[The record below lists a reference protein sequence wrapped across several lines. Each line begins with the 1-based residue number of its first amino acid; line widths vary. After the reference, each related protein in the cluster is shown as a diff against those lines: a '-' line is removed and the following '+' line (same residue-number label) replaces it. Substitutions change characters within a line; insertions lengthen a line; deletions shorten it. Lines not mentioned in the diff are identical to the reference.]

1 MFKFMSLMTIGFLFT
16 IFYLSLYNMNTVKV
30 MITNDFYYELPQIA
44 LIMISITAGSAFMF
58 LVFVVRDTRNYI
70 KTKKIVKK
78 RKKDELVQLYY
89 SKAIHSMIGKRT
101 DDAIKDFELALKE
114 NHEHIPSLIK
124 LGDIYFEAHDNVK
137 SLEYYKKAV
146 QPGDQEQQI
155 DSHKMDVQKIEA
167 LCKIAD
173 IKMREQKYGEAE
185 ETCEKVLSI
194 EQDNLTALYIKRDI
208 YERQSAWDKVL
219 TTQQMI
225 INVLPNGPNGP
236 DAQEQQRLLGYK
248 YEYGRQCLETNILD
262 VAKKEFKEIL
272 NEHDGFIGF
281 IPAHLG
287 IAEVM
292 LKEESAES
300 AITYLEKARELTK
313 SVIILARIEDLLIT
327 TGEPSR
333 LLKIYRT
340 AQSEDPSSD
349 TLRLFQGKLY
359 YRLEMLD
366 EAMDSL
372 KGFDSGVFY
381 PELHMLRGGVYL
393 KRGECEKAA
402 EEFLKIIDLK
412 KALWIPYICTH
423 CRAHSDEWSGR
434 CPVCNNWNT
443 FTFDLQGIC
452 KI

>member
-1 MFKFMSLMTIGFLFT
+1 MSVITIAFLFT

-44 LIMISITAGSAFMF
+44 LIMISATAGSAFMF

-70 KTKKIVKK
+70 KTKKIQKR
-78 RKKDELVQLYY
+78 RKKDETVQLHY
-89 SKAIHSMIGKRT
+89 SRAIHNFIGKRT

-114 NHEHIPSLIK
+114 NPEHCPSLVK
-124 LGDIYFEAHDNVK
+124 VGDIYFDSGDYVK
-137 SLEYYKKAV
+137 ALEYYQKAV
-146 QPGDQEQQI
+146 KVDEQN
-155 DSHKMDVQKIEA
+155 IEA
-167 LCKIAD
+167 LSKIAGV
-173 IKMREQKYGEAE
+173 KMRENKYSEAE
-185 ETCEKVLSI
+185 DLCERILGL
-194 EQDNLTALYIKRDI
+194 EEDNLTALYLKRDI
-208 YERQSAWDKVL
+208 YERQAAWDKVSA
-219 TTQQMI
+219 TQQLI
-225 INVLPNGPNGP
+225 INVLPAGTNGTNIANAK
-236 DAQEQQRLLGYK
+236 DLETERLLGYK
-248 YEYGRQCLETNILD
+248 YEYGRQCLESNILD
-262 VAKKEFKEIL
+262 RAKKEFKEIL
-272 NEHDGFIGF
+272 KEDDSF
-281 IPAHLG
+281 IPAHLAV
-287 IAEVM
+287 AEVM
-292 LKEESAES
+292 LKEESAE
-300 AITYLEKARELTK
+300 AAVTYLEKARELTK

-340 AQSEDPSSD
+340 AQSEDMASD

-381 PELHMLRGGVYL
+381 PELHMLRGGIYL

-423 CRAHSDEWSGR
+423 CKTRADEWSGR
-434 CPVCNNWNT
+434 CHQCSNWNT

>member
-1 MFKFMSLMTIGFLFT
+1 MSFITIVFLFT
-16 IFYLSLYNMNTVKV
+16 VFYLALYNMNTVKV

-70 KTKKIVKK
+70 KTKKTLKK
-78 RKKDELVQLYY
+78 RKKDELVELHY
-89 SKAIHSMIGKRT
+89 SNAIHNLISKRT
-101 DDAIKDFELALKE
+101 DGAVEDFQLALRE
-114 NHEHIPSLIK
+114 NSEHIPSLIK
-124 LGDIYFEAHDNVK
+124 LGDIYAEGKDYIT
-137 SLEYYKKAV
+137 SLEYYQKAIRL
-146 QPGDQEQQI
+146 DEQN
-155 DSHKMDVQKIEA
+155 IEA
-167 LCKIAD
+167 LCKIAGV
-173 IKMREQKYGEAE
+173 KMRTKKYGEAGE
-185 ETCEKVLSI
+185 ICEKILGI
-194 EQDNLTALYIKRDI
+194 DHDNLTALYIKREM
-208 YERQSAWDKVL
+208 YENQAAWD
-219 TTQQMI
+219 
-225 INVLPNGPNGP
+225 NVLITQKLIISAIGPNATEYEEETGK
-236 DAQEQQRLLGYK
+236 LLGYK
-248 YEYGRQCLETNILD
+248 YEYGRQCLENNILD
-262 VAKKEFKEIL
+262 TAKNEFKEIL
-272 NEHDGFIGF
+272 KERDGF

-292 LKEESAES
+292 LKEESAEE
-300 AITYLEKARELTK
+300 AAAYLEKARELTK

-333 LLKIYRT
+333 LLKIYRA
-340 AQSEDPSSD
+340 AQSEDTASD

-366 EAMDSL
+366 EAIDTL

-402 EEFLKIIDLK
+402 EEFLKILDLN
-412 KALWIPYICTH
+412 KALWIPYICTR
-423 CRAHSDEWSGR
+423 CRAQSDEWSGR
-434 CPVCNNWNT
+434 CPQCSEWNT